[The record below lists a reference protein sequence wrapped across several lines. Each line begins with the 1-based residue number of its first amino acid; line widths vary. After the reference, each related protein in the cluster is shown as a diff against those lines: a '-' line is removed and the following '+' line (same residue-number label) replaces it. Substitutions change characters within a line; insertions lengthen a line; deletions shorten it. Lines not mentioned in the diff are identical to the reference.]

1 MRKQERDLP
10 ESEREGSYGK
20 GRLISQM
27 PIPWSLEMFL
37 DNLCLLSLQIK
48 SGQCLYSSR
57 EVVCDLNN
65 SGVWK
70 IIFKNSFYLYPT
82 RQRKTKEVS
91 EVNFSPCK
99 LCSFSLL
106 ALLQRVIAR
115 WMGLCGISVKTILIE
130 LYVSFSPHI
139 SFPLYFLFLPL
150 SLILT
155 VHWKW
160 FTQATESH
168 SASF

>member
-1 MRKQERDLP
+1 
-10 ESEREGSYGK
+10 
-20 GRLISQM
+20 
-27 PIPWSLEMFL
+27 MFL
-37 DNLCLLSLQIK
+37 DDLCLLSLQIK

-70 IIFKNSFYLYPT
+70 ITFKNSLYLYPT
-82 RQRKTKEVS
+82 GQTKTKEVS

-99 LCSFSLL
+99 LCNFSLL

-115 WMGLCGISVKTILIE
+115 RMGLCGISVKTILIE
-130 LYVSFSPHI
+130 LYVSFSHQI
-139 SFPLYFLFLPL
+139 SFSLYFLFLPL

-160 FTQATESH
+160 FTGYRKSL
-168 SASF
+168 SFFLNVNSRKFLTYF